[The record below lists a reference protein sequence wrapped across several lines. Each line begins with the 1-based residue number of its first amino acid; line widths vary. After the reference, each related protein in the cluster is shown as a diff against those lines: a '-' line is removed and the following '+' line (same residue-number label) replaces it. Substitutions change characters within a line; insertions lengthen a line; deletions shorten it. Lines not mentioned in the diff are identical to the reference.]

1 MTNSVEGTG
10 VAYPARPQTFR
21 DELAALINKY
31 SLENGSDTP
40 DFLLASYLE
49 QCLLVFGQAVQSREQ
64 WYGRRRTGP
73 PVTAEAIVQEINA
86 REAASL
92 EALRR
97 EAEAPHA

>member
-1 MTNSVEGTG
+1 MAESVEGTG
-10 VAYPARPQTFR
+10 FDYPGRPQTFR
-21 DELAALINKY
+21 DELAALINKH

-49 QCLLVFGQAVQSREQ
+49 QCLMLFGQAVQSREQ

-73 PVTAEAIVQEINA
+73 ASNPEDIVLAINA

-92 EALRR
+92 ETLRR
-97 EAEAPHA
+97 EVEDV